1 MIKKRLYQL
10 INAKW
15 FQHPVFWVLSIYAI
29 GSYFSIS
36 NTVKFID
43 FFYAGLFHIP
53 LFFLVYMNL
62 SLLIPR
68 FLQKGRYFSYVITGL
83 LTIAAAYGLHE
94 LTFEIVLPLLPTE
107 YYMVSFTDWELL
119 ITIFTIYFVLTTLF
133 KLSKSWYVLQRVEKE
148 KLAIELNSLKSQ
160 VNPHFLFNSLNSI
173 YSQALAKSEQT
184 PETVLELSNL
194 LRYMLYEVGE
204 ATVDLGKEVEMME
217 NYVELQKLRA
227 DASAQITFQVKGDR
241 LDQKI
246 APLLFFPLIE
256 NSFKHGIKGVSDK
269 AYVKMV
275 LTCNEGEIGFEIENN
290 KGEVDDMEGG
300 KYGGIGLENVK
311 RRLSLIYP
319 GKHEFAIED
328 RDEVYRVTLK
338 IKL

>member
-15 FQHPVFWVLSIYAI
+15 FQHPVFWVLSIYGI

-53 LFFLVYMNL
+53 LFFLVYVNL
-62 SLLIPR
+62 GLLIPR
-68 FLQKGRYFSYVITGL
+68 FLQKARYVSFAFMGV
-83 LTIAAAYGLHE
+83 LTIVAAYGVHE
-94 LTFEIVLPLLPTE
+94 LTFEILLPLLPTE
-107 YYMVSFTDWELL
+107 YYMVSFTAWEVPV
-119 ITIFTIYFVLTTLF
+119 TIFTIYFVLTALL

-184 PETVLELSNL
+184 PDTVLELSNL

-204 ATVDLGKEVEMME
+204 STVELAKEVEMME
-217 NYVELQKLRA
+217 NYIELQKLRA
-227 DASAQITFQVKGDR
+227 DASSEISFEIRGDH
-241 LDQKI
+241 LGHKI

-256 NSFKHGIKGVSDK
+256 NSFKHGVKGVSDK
-269 AYVKMV
+269 AYVKM
-275 LTCNEGEIGFEIENN
+275 LLQCTEKGISFDIENN
-290 KGEVDDMEGG
+290 KGEVDDMEKG

-311 RRLSLIYP
+311 RRLALIYP
-319 GKHEFAIED
+319 GKHEFTIED
-328 RDEVYRVTLK
+328 RENLYRVSLK
-338 IKL
+338 IRL

>member
-15 FQHPVFWVLSIYAI
+15 FQHPVFWVLSIYGI
-29 GSYFSIS
+29 GSYFAIS

-43 FFYAGLFHIP
+43 FFYAVLFHIP
-53 LFFLVYMNL
+53 LFFLVYVNL
-62 SLLIPR
+62 GLLIPR
-68 FLQKGRYFSYVITGL
+68 FLQKGRYVSYALTAV
-83 LTIAAAYGLHE
+83 LTIVAAYGVHE
-94 LTFEIVLPLLPTE
+94 LTFEILLPLLPTE
-107 YYMVSFTDWELL
+107 YYMVSFTDWEVPV
-119 ITIFTIYFVLTTLF
+119 TIFTIYFVLTALL

-184 PETVLELSNL
+184 PDTVLELSNL

-204 ATVDLGKEVEMME
+204 STVELAKEVEMME
-217 NYVELQKLRA
+217 NYIELQKLRA
-227 DASAQITFQVKGDR
+227 DASSEISFEIRGDH
-241 LDQKI
+241 LSHKI

-256 NSFKHGIKGVSDK
+256 NSFKHGVKGVSDR
-269 AYVKMV
+269 AYVKM
-275 LTCNEGEIGFEIENN
+275 LLQCTEKEISFDIENN
-290 KGEVDDMEGG
+290 KGEIDDMEKG

-311 RRLSLIYP
+311 RRLALIYP
-319 GKHEFAIED
+319 GKHQFTIED
-328 RDEVYRVTLK
+328 RENLYRVSLK
-338 IKL
+338 IRL